1 MQVEVVGYMGRCSS
15 NEETLRHNL
24 CSLYVVMMSQWDATM
39 EDKEMTHEGYLEIKR
54 TRDTLKIMQV
64 TKQYLFCNAKML
76 QNI

>member
-1 MQVEVVGYMGRCSS
+1 
-15 NEETLRHNL
+15 
-24 CSLYVVMMSQWDATM
+24 M